1 MSENTYRI
9 VVVVLLALILIG
21 VVADVIVEFRQGAR
35 DLRDGRLPFGRGGF
49 DRGGFGRGG
58 DFQPQQD
65 GPRGGRG
72 LIPAEAL
79 SAA

>member
-49 DRGGFGRGG
+49 GRGG
-58 DFQPQQD
+58 GFQPQQD
-65 GPRGGRG
+65 GPQGNERGMM
-72 LIPAEAL
+72 PAEAL